1 MKLAKILKHCRIDK
15 PDRLRLADHDAAE
28 TFGLAIDKDDVKAML
43 ADGIRRLAEL
53 QERLYAQDRW
63 AVLIVLQGMD
73 AAGKDSVIKH
83 VMSGVN
89 PQGCE
94 IHAFKAPSE
103 QELQHDFL
111 WRAAVRLPRRG
122 QIGIFNRSYYEE
134 VLVVRVHPRV
144 LAAEKLAPQLAG
156 KDIWKHRFKEIRAFE
171 HHLVRN
177 GTLVL
182 KFHLRISKEEQRQR
196 FLARLDEPAKR
207 WKFSM
212 NDVIERKLWDKYMD
226 AYEEHDPRNFDGL
239 CALVRDPGRP
249 QACGVADGRRGDH
262 RGAGRPQARVPEGP
276 GQGARRT
283 EEGGARAQGGE
294 AALTSPLASVHRLP
308 LKAYRS
314 QSRLTRRLLFAAT
327 LGRRGQMMAM
337 RHQISA
343 MNRKALQASS
353 GAALILGGL
362 LLLSAP

>member
-1 MKLAKILKHCRIDK
+1 MEWGDDASETPVKVAKILKHCRIDK
-15 PDRLRLADHDAAE
+15 PDHLRLADHDAAE

-43 ADGIRRLAEL
+43 ADGIHRLAGL

-111 WRAAVRLPRRG
+111 WRVVARLPRRG

-144 LAAEKLAPQLAG
+144 LAAEKLAPQLTG

-182 KFHLRISKEEQRQR
+182 KFHLRISKEEQRRR

-212 NDVIERKLWDKYMD
+212 NDVIERKLWDKYMG
-226 AYEEHDPRNFDGL
+226 AYEDMIRETSTDYAPWYVIPADNKH
-239 CALVRDPGRP
+239 
-249 QACGVADGRRGDH
+249 VAWLTV
-262 RGAGRPQARVPEGP
+262 AEAII
-276 GQGARRT
+276 
-283 EEGGARAQGGE
+283 
-294 AALTSPLASVHRLP
+294 AALEGLKLEFPQVQGKALDELKKAERA
-308 LKAYRS
+308 LKAEKQR
-314 QSRLTRRLLFAAT
+314 
-327 LGRRGQMMAM
+327 
-337 RHQISA
+337 
-343 MNRKALQASS
+343 
-353 GAALILGGL
+353 
-362 LLLSAP
+362 

>member
-1 MKLAKILKHCRIDK
+1 
-15 PDRLRLADHDAAE
+15 
-28 TFGLAIDKDDVKAML
+28 
-43 ADGIRRLAEL
+43 
-53 QERLYAQDRW
+53 
-63 AVLIVLQGMD
+63 VLQGMD

-94 IHAFKAPSE
+94 VHPFKAPSE

-111 WRAAVRLPRRG
+111 WRVVARLPRRG

-144 LAAEKLAPQLAG
+144 LAAEKLAPQLTG

-182 KFHLRISKEEQRQR
+182 KFHLRISKEEQRPR

-212 NDVIERKLWDKYMD
+212 NDVIERKLWDKYMG
-226 AYEEHDPRNFDGL
+226 AYEDMIRETSTDYAPWYVIPADNKH
-239 CALVRDPGRP
+239 
-249 QACGVADGRRGDH
+249 VAWLTV
-262 RGAGRPQARVPEGP
+262 AEAII
-276 GQGARRT
+276 
-283 EEGGARAQGGE
+283 
-294 AALTSPLASVHRLP
+294 AALEGLKLEFPQVQGKALDELKKAERA
-308 LKAYRS
+308 LKAEKQR
-314 QSRLTRRLLFAAT
+314 
-327 LGRRGQMMAM
+327 
-337 RHQISA
+337 
-343 MNRKALQASS
+343 
-353 GAALILGGL
+353 
-362 LLLSAP
+362 